1 MVDCPLVFIGG
12 DYPLFA
18 KSKISKRGL
27 LVCLVKWGRCFLYI
41 AVWVS
46 TLGYQLLTILTQYCS
61 IHCSSVTLPCGMWH
75 LVPYYF
81 SAISISNSVI
91 PLSSIACGSIKCL
104 VIGWLPPPYSFI
116 VFHSFALS
124 VHKLSKHIASTLL
137 VPGIDSWHLRS
148 LGLKECCWAGSGPQC
163 LALCPPLL
171 MEVTRDT
178 PLQELRIFCFMGVR
192 GAPHTLFVHMYR
204 KISKSSEVHHTS
216 FCHYLCQ

>member
-1 MVDCPLVFIGG
+1 MCEAVVNSYFIIISLDRVCVIGCSALTLNFVLLLRLYACFGG
-12 DYPLFA
+12 L
-18 KSKISKRGL
+18 
-27 LVCLVKWGRCFLYI
+27 KWGRCFLYI
-41 AVWVS
+41 AVWIS
-46 TLGYQLLTILTQYCS
+46 TSGYQLLTILTQYCS

-137 VPGIDSWHLRS
+137 VPRIDSWHLRS
-148 LGLKECCWAGSGPQC
+148 LVL
-163 LALCPPLL
+163 
-171 MEVTRDT
+171 
-178 PLQELRIFCFMGVR
+178 
-192 GAPHTLFVHMYR
+192 
-204 KISKSSEVHHTS
+204 TS
-216 FCHYLCQ
+216 ARWDSWYVSLIR